1 MNLINDL
8 LQAGIITTDDALL
21 LTKKL
26 SASQNHIDILN
37 VLRSFLL
44 KKIVPDFKDGGFH
57 VTLYNPDET
66 EALLGTDNMEHN
78 KLLNVL
84 ISKKLVG
91 DAVFQK
97 LKTRNIPNTIG
108 GYIALLHTAAEL
120 EAYDINFALEQQ
132 LAFAK
137 TLLGERKPFL
147 YNGILNDEQFDQLN
161 ADIKSEKLDTYLDF
175 FNYSYCC
182 KAVNIEESA
191 AEHLVI
197 DILIPALNKLIYDGF
212 KIQSIGIEQSLNTGH
227 PAYNSEMVVLTLY
240 TGARKYKHSYT
251 CMVNARVKKI
261 SNWQLIEN
269 ILILINDI
277 LADFAAPYRFTAITN
292 EHHPLLFPAR
302 DDRYMICRLD
312 REQQHVLEFYNMQRL
327 SLFNQ
332 PQLNFQKVLSYKHIE
347 YLIYH
352 FKACGLLNHL
362 SNHVIEKT
370 TASLHEKTYQNADQ
384 LLAAFPGTAAT
395 ATRYQIPNHLPYLQI
410 LEAFNNMAGGVLTFT
425 DIEDNTPTIASIG
438 DEIGYEV
445 NFYCNGVRHSV
456 TCQYHYGE
464 FDERVLYYISSEILN
479 ANFQNLILINL
490 VLKGIDH
497 HAYRL
502 ITCTQ
507 QEYLEQANIQLGW
520 RRF

>member
-8 LQAGIITTDDALL
+8 QQAGVITANDALELKTILPQNISGGKILAL
-21 LTKKL
+21 LYEFMLEKAVPNRYGGGFTVTIYNEDTEIKKL
-26 SASQNHIDILN
+26 ALKAEKPNILLLILLSHRLITDKIYQTLHQRDISDTADGYLTILYLASELTTYAEN
-37 VLRSFLL
+37 F
-44 KKIVPDFKDGGFH
+44 
-57 VTLYNPDET
+57 TLENQLT
-66 EALLGTDNMEHN
+66 
-78 KLLNVL
+78 
-84 ISKKLVG
+84 
-91 DAVFQK
+91 
-97 LKTRNIPNTIG
+97 
-108 GYIALLHTAAEL
+108 
-120 EAYDINFALEQQ
+120 FAQ
-132 LAFAK
+132 
-137 TLLGERKPFL
+137 TLLGERKPIL
-147 YNGILNDEQFDQLN
+147 YNGILNDEQFNQLN
-161 ADIKSEKLDTYLDF
+161 ADIQSGKLDTYLDF

-182 KAVNIEESA
+182 KALNIQEADNERR
-191 AEHLVI
+191 VI
-197 DILIPALNKLIYDGF
+197 DTLIPALNRLIFDGF

-261 SNWQLIEN
+261 SNRQLIEN

-425 DIEDNTPTIASIG
+425 DIDDNTPTTASIG

-479 ANFQNLILINL
+479 ANFPNLILINL

-502 ITCTQ
+502 ITRTQ